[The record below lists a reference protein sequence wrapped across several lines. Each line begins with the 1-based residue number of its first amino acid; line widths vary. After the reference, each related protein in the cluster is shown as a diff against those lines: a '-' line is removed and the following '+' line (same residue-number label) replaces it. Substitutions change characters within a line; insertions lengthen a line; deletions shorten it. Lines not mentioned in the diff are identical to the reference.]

1 MDALIS
7 IVLGVVVLVVLAVLV
22 LTWLGVGDQFLNPVI
37 GVAGRPVIR
46 LSRRINAVRR
56 ERAIR
61 RLPPDVPPPPPS
73 P

>member
-7 IVLGVVVLVVLAVLV
+7 VVLGVIVLVVLAVLV

-37 GVAGRPVIR
+37 GVVGRPVVW
-46 LSRRINAVRR
+46 LSRRINAARR

-61 RLPPDVPPPPPS
+61 KLPPGVPPPPPA